1 MNNNSTLAKIFP
13 EKVYRCNCL
22 AEVIASCLAIKAC
35 SLKHICEEVNKTDGE
50 KIYCVKCGE
59 NGQHIV
65 LSCGY
70 HMPITNFAVELSSTG
85 TILVDK
91 TKNCCL
97 TCMRKYLQD
106 NYHIFEHEIFL
117 KKN

>member
-1 MNNNSTLAKIFP
+1 MNNNPIFAKFFP
-13 EKVYRCNCL
+13 EKVYRCDCL
-22 AEVIASCLAIKAC
+22 AKAIASCLANQAC
-35 SLKHICEEVNKTDGE
+35 SLKDICEEVNKIDGE

-59 NGQHIV
+59 NEQDLV

-70 HMPITNFAVELSSTG
+70 HMPIAIFAVKSSSTG

-97 TCMRKYLQD
+97 TCIKKYLQEM
-106 NYHIFEHEIFL
+106 YHIFGHENF

>member
-1 MNNNSTLAKIFP
+1 MNNNSMATFFP
-13 EKVYRCNCL
+13 EKVYRCDCL
-22 AEVIASCLAIKAC
+22 AEAIASCLANQAC
-35 SLKHICEEVNKTDGE
+35 SLKDICQKVNEIDGE

-59 NGQHIV
+59 NEQHLV

-70 HMPITNFAVELSSTG
+70 HMPMAIFAIESFSTG
-85 TILVDK
+85 TILLDK

-97 TCMRKYLQD
+97 TRIRKYLQEM
-106 NYHIFEHEIFL
+106 YHIFGHEIL